1 MDSSITY
8 SIDKYITYISPN
20 SIRKGFQI
28 IITSMSYYY
37 PGQSQNAPTT
47 SPSNLDI
54 SCIIDPVAGKGGLY
68 VGNITAATNNELLM
82 STILCKLVNGIR
94 AMLTSAM

>member
-1 MDSSITY
+1 
-8 SIDKYITYISPN
+8 
-20 SIRKGFQI
+20 
-28 IITSMSYYY
+28 MSYYY

-47 SPSNLDI
+47 STLAAPSPSNLDI